1 MKNLIIGFCIEC
13 ISLYQYIREGIQRKN
28 NVRNVR
34 RSKHS

>member
-13 ISLYQYIREGIQRKN
+13 ISLYQYIRDKIQEKN
-28 NVRNVR
+28 NVRDAR